1 MKNPSLKLVSF
12 DLDGTILRGRMLD
25 YVKIS
30 KALREKIAL
39 QDELFSQGKLG
50 YEETLKT
57 QYDLL
62 TGLEIEQILPKPEQ
76 LPLIED
82 LDATLEK
89 LKRARVASV
98 ILTDN
103 PSFAVEPLRSH
114 GFLDTIASELEIS
127 NGVLTS
133 RMKLLT
139 NKLEGLRRYCRGR
152 GIGLRSCAHIGDWVN
167 DVVVFRD
174 VGLSV
179 AFNPS
184 EDEVSKAATY
194 TVRSDSLLDVY
205 RVLKPY
211 LPDH

>member
-1 MKNPSLKLVSF
+1 MKKLSLKLVSF

-39 QDELFSQGKLG
+39 QDELLSQGKLG
-50 YEETLKT
+50 YAETLKT

-62 TGLEIEQILPKPEQ
+62 TGLEIEQILPEPEQ

-103 PSFAVEPLRSH
+103 PSFTVEPLRRH
-114 GFLDTIASELEIS
+114 GFLDTIASELDIS
-127 NGVLTS
+127 NGVLTGQ
-133 RMKLLT
+133 MKLLT
-139 NKLEGLRRYCRGR
+139 NKLEGLRRYCMEC
-152 GIGLRSCAHIGDWVN
+152 GIGLESCAHVGDWVN
-167 DVVVFRD
+167 DVVVFRG

-184 EDEVSKAATY
+184 EDEVSEAATY